1 MARLARADVFD
12 PHKVSVFHCIQRCVR
27 RCFLCGDDPYSG
39 RNFDHR
45 KAWLEERLRYLARW
59 FGIDVREFA
68 ILCNHFQVILRNR
81 PDVVATWSDVKWPG
95 GG

>member
-27 RCFLCGDDPYSG
+27 RCFLCGDDPYTG

-45 KAWLEERLRYLARW
+45 KAWLEERLRPSHC
-59 FGIDVREFA
+59 GREVDRA
-68 ILCNHFQVILRNR
+68 EHEHPRLGRV
-81 PDVVATWSDVKWPG
+81 
-95 GG
+95 